1 VRRIVAAMGRDDEVL
16 ARAEALAIPVQR
28 VAPGELARLQPD
40 GPSKGI
46 IAFADPPAPVEL
58 DDLIDAVLA
67 VPRGHVVALDGVLDP
82 HNLGAILRSAE
93 FFGSTGALWAKDHS
107 APLSP
112 AAVRASAGA
121 SERLPHAIVTN
132 LSRALQTCRDRGL
145 WVVGTVAE
153 GGRALGELAPELP
166 EHLVVALGG
175 EADGLR
181 RLTREHCDFLVT
193 IPRKG
198 AIASLNV
205 SAAAA
210 VVLAAL
216 A

>member
-1 VRRIVAAMGRDDEVL
+1 VRRIVAAIGRDDDVL
-16 ARAEALAIPVQR
+16 ARAQSLGIDVQR
-28 VAPGELARLQPD
+28 VAPAELARLAPD
-40 GPSKGI
+40 GPSKGVL
-46 IAFADPPAPVEL
+46 AFADPPAPVEL
-58 DDLIDAVLA
+58 DDLIESVLA
-67 VPRGHVVALDGVLDP
+67 SPRGAIVALDGVLDP
-82 HNLGAILRSAE
+82 HNLGAIVRSAE
-93 FFGSTGALWAKDHS
+93 FFGGKGAFWARDHS

-132 LSRALQTCRDRGL
+132 LARALQTCRDRGL
-145 WVVGTVAE
+145 WVVGTVAD
-153 GGRALGELAPELP
+153 GGRPLAEVVPTLAD
-166 EHLVVALGG
+166 HLVVVFGG
-175 EADGLR
+175 EEDGLR
-181 RLTREHCDFLVT
+181 RLTREHCDHLVT
-193 IPRKG
+193 IPKHG